1 MTSELDA
8 VETLLKSV
16 NKIYGANSLYFLGKI
31 KPLPIE
37 CIPTGSLAL
46 DYAIGGKEKFMGIP
60 MGRITE
66 LWGPK
71 DSAKTT
77 LCNHI
82 IASAQKLGKS
92 TFFLDFEHSFDP
104 FYAQNLGVDIDKLLF
119 GQYSELEEGWKIVE
133 SIIHAVPGSV
143 IVIDSVAAMSP
154 RVELEGEMG
163 DHHPGRQAF
172 LLAQA
177 MRRNMGAVRESNVAL
192 VVTNQVRHRMGKSL
206 GWGQSSETQAGGE
219 ALRHALSLQITLWP
233 SKIEKEKGGDIIAR
247 DIIATIAHS
256 KIARPYGKATF
267 RLEFGKGID
276 MLPELIEFGA
286 MFDALIQKGAY
297 YYMPGEEKHFAQG
310 LANAADYLREHPN
323 VADGIR
329 SVITKNTRG
338 DEHA

>member
-1 MTSELDA
+1 MTNELDA
-8 VETLLKSV
+8 IEALLKSV
-16 NKIYGANSLYFLGKI
+16 NKVYGDNSLYFLGKV

-46 DYAIGGKEKFMGIP
+46 DYAIGGWEKFMGIP

-71 DSAKTT
+71 DSGKTT

-82 IASAQKLGKS
+82 IASAQKMGKA

-104 FYAQNLGVDIDKLLF
+104 FYAQAIGVDIDKLLF
-119 GQYSELEEGWKIVE
+119 GQYNELEEGWKIVE
-133 SIIHAVPGSV
+133 SIINSVPGAL
-143 IVIDSVAAMSP
+143 IVIDSIAAMSP
-154 RVELEGEMG
+154 KVELEGEMG

-177 MRRNMGAVRESNVAL
+177 MRRNMGAVREANVAL
-192 VVTNQVRHRMGKSL
+192 VVTNQIRHKMGKL
-206 GWGQSSETQAGGE
+206 GWGEKSETQAGGE

-233 SKIEKEKGGDIIAR
+233 SSIEKEKGGQIVAR
-247 DIIATIAHS
+247 KINATVAHS
-256 KIARPYGKATF
+256 KIARPYCRAQY
-267 RLEFGKGID
+267 RLEFGRGID
-276 MLPELIEFGA
+276 QLPELIEFGVQ
-286 MFDALIQKGAY
+286 FGALIQNGAY

-310 LANAADYLREHPN
+310 LASASDYLYKHPS

-329 SVITKNTRG
+329 ATIAKNARK
-338 DEHA
+338 E